1 MTDTGVSLPNPALRA
16 LHRRGVEAAIWG
28 IPAVNYRM
36 MYEASAA
43 VGGLGDNQLVYWPG
57 LLNWENQTLTPNP
70 DVIYTMPFI
79 NTKNVGPM
87 VLDVPS
93 ADDGALNGSIMNYW
107 QVALEDVGPAGVD

>member
-57 LLNWENQTLTPNP
+57 LLNWENQTLTPSNRSGQQARGGFQGLP
-70 DVIYTMPFI
+70 VMASR
-79 NTKNVGPM
+79 
-87 VLDVPS
+87 S
-93 ADDGALNGSIMNYW
+93 ASRTLSPCFPTVEM
-107 QVALEDVGPAGVD
+107 